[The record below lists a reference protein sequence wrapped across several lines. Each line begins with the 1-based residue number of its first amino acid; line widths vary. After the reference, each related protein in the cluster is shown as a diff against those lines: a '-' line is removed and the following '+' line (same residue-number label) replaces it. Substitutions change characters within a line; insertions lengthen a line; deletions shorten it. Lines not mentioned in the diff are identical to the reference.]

1 MTEAFLGGGAIQ
13 LQGELRGKQRR
24 QSHGQSH
31 GAALAGGKSTGIM
44 LSLKEVSLK
53 ERASETPSGSSPA
66 PASRCAEFSQCLQTA
81 VTSFWTG

>member
-13 LQGELRGKQRR
+13 LQGELRGKQRH

-44 LSLKEVSLK
+44 LSLNGKVRPHPAAAPPPLLVAQNSVSAYRLQ
-53 ERASETPSGSSPA
+53 SHLSGPGELA
-66 PASRCAEFSQCLQTA
+66 IL
-81 VTSFWTG
+81 